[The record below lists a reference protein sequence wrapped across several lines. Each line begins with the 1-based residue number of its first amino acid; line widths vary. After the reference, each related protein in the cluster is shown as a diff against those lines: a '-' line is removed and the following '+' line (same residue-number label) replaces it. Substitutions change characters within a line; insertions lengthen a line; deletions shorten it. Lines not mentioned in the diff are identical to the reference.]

1 MTSPT
6 NSAVDIVHEFLKP
19 MWKPKPKGGKPGIVR
34 ELHWKVE
41 AVLNYAIAKQYIVGA
56 NAANLDGPL
65 GQLLPPID
73 SFHVAKHREALPYDQ
88 IGKFMKDL
96 RASVYHGASGYCPIC
111 ASPHRAEIEAARRAD
126 NGVVGLRS
134 HPSATSYHSI
144 AARFGVHAGMIWR
157 HFHRGHEQRPP
168 MTYMKRPKSSYAIDL
183 IILTAVRKDQVQGAE
198 WTEIDWDERTLTSPM
213 WKVLG
218 EEQGHKTGKK
228 SQEDYVTPLCDD
240 AMDILRTMK
249 KWQEDNGIKSKFVFP
264 SEGNPH
270 GKKLSKKSTG
280 KMAHHTVNAP
290 AKRIGKRLGFP
301 DITIHGFRTTFSTWA
316 TDHGYDD
323 KDIEM
328 QLGHVVG
335 NPVRNKYKDK
345 RVVLRIKE
353 RREMMED
360 WADYCRRIE
369 PLPAD
374 GISSFHSE
382 ETLQP

>member
-1 MTSPT
+1 M
-6 NSAVDIVHEFLKP
+6 
-19 MWKPKPKGGKPGIVR
+19 
-34 ELHWKVE
+34 
-41 AVLNYAIAKQYIVGA
+41 
-56 NAANLDGPL
+56 
-65 GQLLPPID
+65 
-73 SFHVAKHREALPYDQ
+73 PYDQ

-126 NGVVGLRS
+126 NGVVGRS
-134 HPSATSYHSI
+134 RHPSATSYHSI

-157 HFHRGHEQRPP
+157 HLHRGHEQRPA

-183 IILTAVRKDQVQGAE
+183 IILTAVRKDQVLGAE
-198 WTEIDWDERTLTSPM
+198 WTEIDWNERTLTSPA

-249 KWQEDNGIKSKFVFP
+249 KWQEDNGIKSKFIFP

-270 GKKLSKKSTG
+270 GKKSTG

-290 AKRIGKRLGFP
+290 VKRLGKRLGFP
-301 DITIHGFRTTFSTWA
+301 DLTVHGFRTTFSTWA
-316 TDHGYDD
+316 SDHDYDE

-328 QLGHVVG
+328 QLGHIVG

-345 RVVLRIKE
+345 RVVLRIKQ
-353 RREMMED
+353 RRKMMED
-360 WADYCRRIE
+360 WADYCRRVE
-369 PLPAD
+369 LLPAD
-374 GISSFHSE
+374 VISSFHSE